1 MITSA
6 LLSLVVAGGAASGI
20 RFSHDFDEALKKARS
35 QKKPLMVDF
44 WAEWCG
50 WCHRLDK
57 TTYVDPEVVKMAQGF
72 LAVKVNTEGSV
83 KDAEIAHR
91 YDVTSLPTIL
101 FVSPGGRQ
109 LVRVNG
115 FQGPGRF
122 PRTLE
127 RAKETAVKVIGWEQ
141 ALEKDANDPSA
152 LAALGTHLFEQEFFD
167 ESRALLQQAARLD
180 GESLATTRR
189 HTRMLLAI
197 IQNYDRKYAEAE
209 ALLKEG
215 LAITPLGEDEPK
227 LLFILGR
234 TYMKWG
240 RAADARRLMQKI
252 VSDHAQSAMAE
263 KAREQLQLLANK

>member
-6 LLSLVVAGGAASGI
+6 LLSLVIAGGAATGI
-20 RFSHDFDEALKKARS
+20 RFSNDFEETLKKARAH
-35 QKKPLMVDF
+35 KKPLLVDF

-72 LAVKVNTEGSV
+72 LAVKVNTEGSA
-83 KDAEIAHR
+83 KEAEIAER

-127 RAKETAVKVIGWEQ
+127 RAKEAAVKVIGWEQ
-141 ALEKDANDPSA
+141 ALEKDANDPAA
-152 LAALGTHLFEQEFFD
+152 LAALGTHLYEQEFFEEARD
-167 ESRALLQQAARLD
+167 LLQRAARLD
-180 GESLATTRR
+180 AEAVPSTRR
-189 HTRMLLAI
+189 HTRMLLSI
-197 IQNYDRKYAEAE
+197 IQNYDRKYPEAE

-215 LAITPLGEDEPK
+215 LGITPLGEDEPK

-252 VSDHAQSAMAE
+252 VSDHPQSSMAE
-263 KAREQLQLLANK
+263 KAREQLHLLAKN

>member
-1 MITSA
+1 VIASA
-6 LLSLVVAGGAASGI
+6 VLSLVVAGGAATGI
-20 RFSHDFDEALKKARS
+20 RFSSDFEETLKKARA
-35 QKKPLMVDF
+35 QNKPLMVDF

-72 LAVKVNTEGSV
+72 LAVKVNTEGSA
-83 KDAEIAHR
+83 KDAEIAER

-127 RAKETAVKVIGWEQ
+127 RAKEAAVKVIGWEQ
-141 ALEKDANDPSA
+141 ALEKDANDSAA
-152 LAALGTHLFEQEFFD
+152 LAALGTHLYEQEFFEEARD
-167 ESRALLQQAARLD
+167 LLQRAARLD
-180 GESLATTRR
+180 AEAVPSTRR

-215 LAITPLGEDEPK
+215 LGITPLGEDEPK

-240 RAADARRLMQKI
+240 RPADARRLMQKI
-252 VSDHAQSAMAE
+252 VSDHPQSAMAE
-263 KAREQLQLLANK
+263 KAREQLQLLAKN